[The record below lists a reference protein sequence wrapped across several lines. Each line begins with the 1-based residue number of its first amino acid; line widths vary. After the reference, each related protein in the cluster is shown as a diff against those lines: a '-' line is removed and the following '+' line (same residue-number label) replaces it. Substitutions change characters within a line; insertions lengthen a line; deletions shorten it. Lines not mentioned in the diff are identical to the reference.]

1 MNRTHKSM
9 PVNRVNRL
17 SRMIYDKDD
26 HIIFTAYSPHL
37 HRQTVDDP
45 YKETA

>member
-26 HIIFTAYSPHL
+26 HIITAYSPLL